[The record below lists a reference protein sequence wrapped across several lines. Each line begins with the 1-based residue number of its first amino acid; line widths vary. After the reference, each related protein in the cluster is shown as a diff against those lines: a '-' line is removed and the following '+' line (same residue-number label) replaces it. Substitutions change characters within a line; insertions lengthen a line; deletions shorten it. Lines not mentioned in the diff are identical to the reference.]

1 MRIEKGNDAMNYH
14 SMSKETVIRQI
25 TLNKQISS
33 EKNQIITGKKKSILS
48 RFAAQFSDFMI
59 LVLLGA
65 AAISFGISLIS
76 NDGDFIDPI
85 IILIIVVLNAV
96 IGVIEESRADNALEA
111 LKQMSAPTARI
122 RRNGNEMTVDATSVK
137 IGDTLLLKAGDRVS
151 ADARIIKSVSMEAD
165 ESALTGEAM
174 PVLKDADCVL
184 EEITPLAER
193 RNIVFASTKIITGK
207 GEAIVT
213 DIGME
218 TETGK
223 IAAML
228 GTENEETTPLQKKL
242 AETGKILSIG
252 ALVICGVI
260 FIMGLIKQIPPFSMF
275 LTSVSLAVAAI
286 PEGLPAIVTIVL
298 AMGVQKMAKKN
309 AIVKHLSAVEV
320 LGGATVIC
328 ADKTGTLTQNRM
340 TVTETVA
347 EDEKQLFE
355 LAVLCCDEGENPT
368 EKAIIAKSEEL
379 GIKKHTVERL
389 CEIPFDSERKL
400 MSVMVP
406 YFGERRIITKGAA
419 EILLE
424 KCSKTIK
431 NGEIVKLE
439 DGKKKEILA
448 EVEKMANNA
457 LRVIAVAYRDTKL
470 SVISENELV
479 FVGLIGMMDP
489 PRPEVL
495 GAVSECIGAGIS
507 PVMITGDNKITAK
520 AIAEKVGIS
529 GKAISGEEL
538 SHKTDEEICNYRIFA
553 RVTPVDKM
561 RIVKAFKNQGGIVA
575 MTGDGVNDAPALK
588 ASDIGCSMG
597 KRGTDVAKEASD
609 LVLADDNFA
618 TIVSAVKEGR
628 GIFEN
633 IKKSIQFLL
642 SSNIGEVMT
651 IFMGIVFG
659 WEPPLVAIQLLWV
672 NLVTDSLPAI
682 ALGLDP
688 VDRDIM
694 HRKPRDPKKGLFAD
708 GLWASIC
715 LEGGVIGGL
724 ALLAYSAGLNVLSHQ
739 NVDVAR
745 TMAFCVLSVSQLF
758 HAFNMR
764 SEGSVLN
771 RRFFENKLLIVSLLA
786 GIIMQI
792 TVVSVPLFAEV
803 FRVCP
808 LSGIEWSVVGML
820 SILPLLVVELQ
831 KRVTINGVNKK
842 I

>member
-1 MRIEKGNDAMNYH
+1 MNFH
-14 SMSKETVIRQI
+14 SMPKEEAIRYI
-25 TLNKQISS
+25 TLNKQRALG
-33 EKNQIITGKKKSILS
+33 KNCINIAKKKSILS
-48 RFAAQFSDFMI
+48 RFLAQFSDFMI
-59 LVLLGA
+59 LVLLAA
-65 AAISFGISLIS
+65 AAISFWVSYVSG
-76 NDGDFIDPI
+76 DGDFVDPI
-85 IILIIVVLNAV
+85 IILVIVVLNAV

-111 LKQMSAPTARI
+111 LKQMSAPTAKI
-122 RRNGNEMTVDATSVK
+122 RRDGREITIDAQDVK

-151 ADARIIKSVSMEAD
+151 ADARIIKSAGMEAD

-174 PVLKDADCVL
+174 PILKDGDCVL
-184 EEITPLAER
+184 DELTPLAER
-193 RNIVFASTKIITGK
+193 KNMVFASTNIIVGK

-213 DIGME
+213 AIGME

-228 GTENEETTPLQKKL
+228 GTENEEPTPLQKKL
-242 AETGKILSIG
+242 AEIGKTLSIG
-252 ALVICGVI
+252 ALIICAFI
-260 FIMGLIKQIPPFSMF
+260 FVLGLIKRIPPFSMF

-298 AMGVQKMAKKN
+298 AMGVQKMAKKK

-328 ADKTGTLTQNRM
+328 ADKTGTLTQNKM
-340 TVTETVA
+340 SVTKVLA
-347 EDEKQLFE
+347 DDERQLFE
-355 LAVLCCDEGENPT
+355 LAVLCCDDGENPT
-368 EKAIIAKSEEL
+368 EKAILEKAKEM
-379 GIKKHTVERL
+379 GINKHTIERH
-389 CEIPFDSERKL
+389 CEMPFDSERKL

-406 YFGERRIITKGAA
+406 YYGEKRIITKGAA
-419 EILLE
+419 EVLLKRCTHIVE
-424 KCSKTIK
+424 
-431 NGEIVKLE
+431 NGELHSLE
-439 DGKKKEILA
+439 GKKVQDILA

-489 PRPEVL
+489 PRPEVF
-495 GAVSECIGAGIS
+495 GAVKECIRAGIK
-507 PVMITGDNKITAK
+507 PVMITGDNKITAM
-520 AIAEKVGIS
+520 AIAKSVGIS
-529 GKAISGEEL
+529 GRAILGEEL
-538 SHKTDEEICNYRIFA
+538 SGKTDDEICENRIFA
-553 RVTPVDKM
+553 RVTPADKM
-561 RIVKAFKNQGGIVA
+561 RIVKAFKKQGEIVA

-651 IFMGIVFG
+651 IFMGIAFG

-688 VDRDIM
+688 VERSIM
-694 HRKPRDPKKGLFAD
+694 ERKPRDPKKGLFAD

-715 LEGGVIGGL
+715 LEGGVIGGV
-724 ALLAYSAGLNVLSHQ
+724 ALLAYSIGINILSR
-739 NVDVAR
+739 NSVDVAR

-764 SEGSVLN
+764 SDKSVLN
-771 RRFFENKLLIVSLLA
+771 GRFFENKLLVFSLVV
-786 GIIMQI
+786 GILMQI
-792 TVVSVPLFAEV
+792 LVVSIPAFARVFKVCQLSVFGWLTVAILSVVPLV
-803 FRVCP
+803 
-808 LSGIEWSVVGML
+808 
-820 SILPLLVVELQ
+820 VVELQ
-831 KRVTINGVNKK
+831 KATTKNTP
-842 I
+842 